1 MFDIASSELILVA
14 LVALLVIGPKDLPR
28 VLRYVGNWVGK
39 ARGIASQFRS
49 GFDEMVRES
58 ELADLEKKWAAENE
72 RIMRDHPPE
81 IHDSVTPPALAE
93 LPAPAEKPPVDVAP
107 KAKRKKKADPK

>member
-1 MFDIASSELILVA
+1 MFDIASSELLLVA

-39 ARGIASQFRS
+39 ARGVAAQFRN

-58 ELADLEKKWAAENE
+58 ELADLEKKWAAEND

-81 IHDSVTPPALAE
+81 KYESLPPPAMTE
-93 LPAPAEKPPVDVAP
+93 LPTPATTPKPRKPRKP
-107 KAKRKKKADPK
+107 KADTPV